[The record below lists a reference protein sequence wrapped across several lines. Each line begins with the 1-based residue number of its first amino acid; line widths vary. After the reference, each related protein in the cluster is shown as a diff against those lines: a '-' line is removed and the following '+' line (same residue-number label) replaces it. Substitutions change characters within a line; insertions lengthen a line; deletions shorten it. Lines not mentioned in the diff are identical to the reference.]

1 MKTSLFLLSCVI
13 PLLLVFQLSGKEPS
27 NQQEGVVNLNASPE
41 LFRLATDWSRA
52 YTVNS
57 PACRINVVEGLNT
70 ESTAANSIYLVS
82 ADSRQIVNDPSYWKM
97 LAGRNVFVPL
107 MNTGNSFMK
116 VIGKQGIAPTDLAKA
131 VSNPSSATWGTI
143 LHTDQNQLLHIY
155 VADDPLL
162 LQAVRKFLKLE
173 QLNPGTLRVVSQQ
186 EVIAGI
192 RNNPFAIGFCN
203 FNQIVQSD
211 NKSIIPG
218 VCLLPMDK
226 NGNGSLD
233 NMENIYGSPDDL
245 MRGVWIGKYP
255 RDLYSN
261 FYAVSKSQ
269 PTDENALAF
278 LNWILSDG
286 QKYLTNQGFSELV
299 DAELQT
305 QANLVNV
312 PAMEVPVAGNKMSPV
327 AIALII
333 LAAVV
338 LLSIVSNGLVRLYR
352 NRRKVST
359 QMQPLPVKG
368 FEEKTLSIPAGI
380 LFDRSH
386 TWAFMEKDGS
396 VTVGMDDFL
405 QHIIGPVS
413 KIVMK
418 EPGEKVKKGEA
429 FLQLVKD
436 GKQLQMYAPVSG
448 VIRNSNEKL
457 VNDPAI
463 LNASPYSEGW
473 IYSLEPQNWT
483 KESVLLYFAEKYKCW
498 ISNEWTR
505 IKEFLAMILK
515 PQSPE
520 FSHVVMQDGGVIR
533 EGFLSELGPK
543 EWEEFQVNFLDSA
556 R

>member
-1 MKTSLFLLSCVI
+1 MKTSLFLLSCVA

-27 NQQEGVVNLNASPE
+27 DRQEGIVNLNASPE
-41 LFRLATDWSRA
+41 LFQLATEWSRA

-57 PACRINVVEGLNT
+57 PACRVSVVKGLNS

-82 ADSRQIVNDPSYWKM
+82 ADSRQLVNDPSYWKM

-107 MNTGNSFMK
+107 MSTGNSFLK
-116 VIGKQGIAPTDLAKA
+116 EIGKQGIAQADLAKA
-131 VSNPSSATWGTI
+131 ISNPSSATWGTI
-143 LHTDQNQLLHIY
+143 LHTDQNQPLHVY
-155 VADDPLL
+155 VADDPFLQ
-162 LQAVRKFLKLE
+162 QAVRKFLKLE
-173 QLNPGTLRVVSQQ
+173 QLNPGTLRIVSEQ
-186 EVIAGI
+186 ELIAEI
-192 RNNPFAIGFCN
+192 LNDPYAIGFCN
-203 FNQIVQSD
+203 LNQAVQLD
-211 NKSIIPG
+211 NRSLISGI
-218 VCLLPMDK
+218 CLMPIDK

-233 NMENIYGSPDDL
+233 NMENIYGSLDDL

-278 LNWILSDG
+278 LNWILADG

-312 PAMEVPVAGNKMSPV
+312 PAVKVPVAGNQMTPA

-338 LLSIVSNGLVRLYR
+338 LLSIVSNWLVRLYR
-352 NRRKVST
+352 SRRKVST
-359 QMQPLPVKG
+359 QLQPLPLKG
-368 FEEKTLSIPAGI
+368 FEEKTINIPAGI

-405 QHIIGPVS
+405 QHIVGPVS

-418 EPGEKVKKGEA
+418 ESGEKVKKGEP
-429 FLQLVKD
+429 FLQLVRD
-436 GKQLQMYAPVSG
+436 GKQLQLYAPVSG

-457 VNDPAI
+457 VKDPAI

-483 KESVLLYFAEKYKCW
+483 KEAVLLYFAEKYRCW

-505 IKEFLAMILK
+505 MKEFLAMILK